1 VYDCQ
6 LLEAHDHWRQDTFI
20 LFAVGGHMAVIS
32 RIALMAGLTVFTA
45 VEVKAQVAVAGGQAG
60 GQAGVD
66 ELAERLMPKIAP
78 PAPTTRSF
86 KPASGDPATRGIST
100 ITPAPVSQPSQVVAL
115 KVEFDS
121 GSANLR
127 PEGKA
132 TLDKLALGMN
142 KVKKVVTRS
151 LGDQQ
156 RLVLSMIGH
165 TDHRGDDDYN
175 NRLSEDRAKSA
186 KRYLKEYWGYTDAE
200 IETAWKGKSEPVDR
214 RTPCDDA
221 CMQENRR
228 VEVQT
233 VVK

>member
-1 VYDCQ
+1 
-6 LLEAHDHWRQDTFI
+6 
-20 LFAVGGHMAVIS
+20 MAVIS
-32 RIALMAGLTVFTA
+32 RIALLAGLTMFTA
-45 VEVKAQVAVAGGQAG
+45 VEAEAQVAVTG

-78 PAPTTRSF
+78 PVPTTRSF

-100 ITPAPVSQPSQVVAL
+100 ITPAAQPSQVVAL

-156 RLVLSMIGH
+156 RLVLSMVGH